1 LEGDG
6 EYLIKIFKGSDP
18 FLNHKIL
25 LVEDD
30 EAISKMVDENLSK
43 EGYTVIQA
51 YDGKEAL
58 YIVNNQADIDLIVLD
73 LMLPSI
79 DGLECLRIIRAQS
92 YVPVLIMS
100 AKDEPVDKALGL
112 RLGADDYIAKPFS
125 IVELTA
131 RVNALIRRTTSYQM
145 NQPNTKDS
153 VKQIGDLAIDLESY
167 SVKKFGEDIKLTA
180 KEFGILKLLITKPT
194 QAFTK
199 EQLYHLVWQEEY
211 VQDMNV
217 INVHI
222 RRLRE
227 KIEDEPSNPKYIKT
241 LWGIGYRLG
250 EL

>member
-1 LEGDG
+1 M
-6 EYLIKIFKGSDP
+6 
-18 FLNHKIL
+18 NHKIL

-30 EAISKMVDENLSK
+30 EAISKMVGDSLSK
-43 EGYTVIQA
+43 EGYTVMAA

-58 YIVNNQADIDLIVLD
+58 RLFNEKKDIDVIVLD
-73 LMLPSI
+73 LMLPHI
-79 DGLECLRIIRAQS
+79 DGLECLRMIRLQS

-125 IVELTA
+125 MIELTA
-131 RVNALIRRTTSYQM
+131 RVNALIRRTTSYRKSE
-145 NQPNTKDS
+145 PDDKDTI
-153 VKQIGDLAIDLESY
+153 KKAGDLIVDLESY
-167 SVKKFGEDIKLTA
+167 SVKKFGQEIKLTA
-180 KEFGILKLLITKPT
+180 KEFGILRLLITKPT

-199 EQLYHLVWQEEY
+199 EQLYQLVWQEEY
-211 VQDMNV
+211 VHDMNV

-241 LWGIGYRLG
+241 LWGIGYKLG

>member
-1 LEGDG
+1 M
-6 EYLIKIFKGSDP
+6 
-18 FLNHKIL
+18 NHTIL

-30 EAISKMVDENLSK
+30 RAISKMVGESLSK
-43 EGYTVIQA
+43 EGYTVLSV
-51 YDGKEAL
+51 YDGEEAL
-58 YIVNNQADIDLIVLD
+58 RLFNEKKNVDLILLD
-73 LMLPSI
+73 LMLPTI
-79 DGLECLRIIRAQS
+79 DGLECLRMIRLHS

-125 IVELTA
+125 LIELTA
-131 RVNALIRRTTSYQM
+131 RVNALIRRTTSYRKSEAT
-145 NQPNTKDS
+145 NKDTI
-153 VKQIGDLAIDLESY
+153 KQVGDLVIDLESY
-167 SVKKFGEDIKLTA
+167 SVKKYDQEIKLTA
-180 KEFGILKLLITKPT
+180 KEFGILRLLVSKPT

-199 EQLYHLVWQEEY
+199 EQLYQLVWQEEY

-227 KIEDEPSNPKYIKT
+227 KVEDEPSNPKYIKT

>member
-1 LEGDG
+1 M
-6 EYLIKIFKGSDP
+6 
-18 FLNHKIL
+18 NHTIL

-30 EAISKMVDENLSK
+30 RAISKMVGESLSK
-43 EGYTVIQA
+43 EGYTVLSV
-51 YDGKEAL
+51 YDGEEAL
-58 YIVNNQADIDLIVLD
+58 RLFNEKKNVDLILLD

-79 DGLECLRIIRAQS
+79 DGLECLRMIRLHS

-125 IVELTA
+125 LIELTA
-131 RVNALIRRTTSYQM
+131 RVNALIRRTTSYRKSEAT
-145 NQPNTKDS
+145 NKDTI
-153 VKQIGDLAIDLESY
+153 KQVGDLVIDLESY
-167 SVKKFGEDIKLTA
+167 SVKKYDQEIKLTA
-180 KEFGILKLLITKPT
+180 KEFGILRLLVSKPT

-199 EQLYHLVWQEEY
+199 EQLYQLVWQEEY

-227 KIEDEPSNPKYIKT
+227 KVEDEPSNPKYIKT

>member
-1 LEGDG
+1 M
-6 EYLIKIFKGSDP
+6 
-18 FLNHKIL
+18 NHKIL

-30 EAISKMVDENLSK
+30 EAISKMVGDSLSK
-43 EGYTVIQA
+43 EGYTVMAA

-58 YIVNNQADIDLIVLD
+58 RLFNEKKDIDVILLD
-73 LMLPSI
+73 LMLPHI
-79 DGLECLRIIRAQS
+79 DGLECLRMIRLQS
-92 YVPVLIMS
+92 NVPVLIMS

-125 IVELTA
+125 MIEITA
-131 RVNALIRRTTSYQM
+131 RIHALIRRTTSYRKSE
-145 NQPNTKDS
+145 PDDKDTIKK
-153 VKQIGDLAIDLESY
+153 VGDLIVDLESY
-167 SVKKFGEDIKLTA
+167 SVKKFGQEIKLTA
-180 KEFGILKLLITKPT
+180 KEFGILRLLITKPT

-199 EQLYHLVWQEEY
+199 EQLYQLVWQEEY
-211 VQDMNV
+211 VHDMNV

-241 LWGIGYRLG
+241 LWGIGYKLG

>member
-1 LEGDG
+1 M
-6 EYLIKIFKGSDP
+6 
-18 FLNHKIL
+18 NHTIL

-30 EAISKMVDENLSK
+30 RAISKMVGDSLSK
-43 EGYTVIQA
+43 EGYTVLSV
-51 YDGKEAL
+51 YDGEEAL
-58 YIVNNQADIDLIVLD
+58 RLFNEKKNVDLILLD
-73 LMLPSI
+73 LMLPTI
-79 DGLECLRIIRAQS
+79 DGLECLRIIRLHS

-125 IVELTA
+125 LIELTA
-131 RVNALIRRTTSYQM
+131 RVNALIRRTTSYRKSETI
-145 NQPNTKDS
+145 NKDTI
-153 VKQIGDLAIDLESY
+153 KQVGDLVIDLESY
-167 SVKKFGEDIKLTA
+167 SVKKHDQEIRLTA
-180 KEFGILKLLITKPT
+180 KEFGILRLLVSKPT

-199 EQLYHLVWQEEY
+199 EQLYQLVWQEEY

-227 KIEDEPSNPKYIKT
+227 KVEDEPSNPKYIKT

>member
-1 LEGDG
+1 M
-6 EYLIKIFKGSDP
+6 
-18 FLNHKIL
+18 NHTIL
-25 LVEDD
+25 LIEDD
-30 EAISKMVDENLSK
+30 RAISKMVGESLSK
-43 EGYTVIQA
+43 EGYTVLSV
-51 YDGKEAL
+51 YDGEEAL
-58 YIVNNQADIDLIVLD
+58 RLFNEKKNVDLILLD
-73 LMLPSI
+73 LMLPTI
-79 DGLECLRIIRAQS
+79 DGLECLRMIRLHS

-125 IVELTA
+125 LIELTA
-131 RVNALIRRTTSYQM
+131 RVNALIRRTTSYRKSEAT
-145 NQPNTKDS
+145 NKDTI
-153 VKQIGDLAIDLESY
+153 KQVGDLVIDLESY
-167 SVKKFGEDIKLTA
+167 SVKKYDQEIKLTA
-180 KEFGILKLLITKPT
+180 KEFGILRLLVSKPT

-199 EQLYHLVWQEEY
+199 EQLYQLVWQEEY

-227 KIEDEPSNPKYIKT
+227 KVEDEPSNPKYIKT

>member
-1 LEGDG
+1 M
-6 EYLIKIFKGSDP
+6 
-18 FLNHKIL
+18 NHTIL

-30 EAISKMVDENLSK
+30 RAISKMVGDSLSK
-43 EGYTVIQA
+43 EGYTVLSV
-51 YDGKEAL
+51 YDGEEAL
-58 YIVNNQADIDLIVLD
+58 RLFNEKKNVDLILLD

-79 DGLECLRIIRAQS
+79 DGLEYLRMIRLHS

-125 IVELTA
+125 LIELTA
-131 RVNALIRRTTSYQM
+131 RVNALIRRTTSYRKSEAT
-145 NQPNTKDS
+145 NKDTI
-153 VKQIGDLAIDLESY
+153 KQVGDLVIDLESY
-167 SVKKFGEDIKLTA
+167 SVKKYDQEIKLTA
-180 KEFGILKLLITKPT
+180 KEFGILRLLVSKPT

-199 EQLYHLVWQEEY
+199 EQLYQLVWQEEY

-227 KIEDEPSNPKYIKT
+227 KVEDEPSNPKYIKT